1 MTGITRRSENG
12 FPLPRLAGEDAALRE
27 VTRVNSLLHGIRPRR
42 FLLHYSPMRTLLI
55 VFVLMASPAAATTLE
70 EVRSPEKIAASF
82 SPQARLRVI
91 NLWATWCGPCVAE
104 MPELKAVDQA
114 FTPAEVE
121 LIGVSFDDVIPGER
135 SEIKKKVQKFLTG
148 RSIDYRNF
156 YYVGKMKWMND
167 HFKFGGELPLTIVL
181 DSKGR
186 EIARHQGPI
195 EKQKFIAKLRT
206 LLRK

>member
-1 MTGITRRSENG
+1 
-12 FPLPRLAGEDAALRE
+12 
-27 VTRVNSLLHGIRPRR
+27 
-42 FLLHYSPMRTLLI
+42 MRILLI
-55 VFVLMASPAAATTLE
+55 VLALIAPPAAAASLD

-114 FTPAEVE
+114 FKPAEVE
-121 LIGVSFDDVIPGER
+121 LIGVSFDDVLPGDRIET
-135 SEIKKKVQKFLTG
+135 KMKVQKFLTR
-148 RSIDYRNF
+148 RSIDYKNL

-167 HFKFGGELPLTIVL
+167 YFKFGGELPLTIVL
-181 DSKGR
+181 DSKGK

-195 EKQKFIAKLRT
+195 ERKEFIVQLRT